1 MSKKIHIHMDIKK
14 YGMVVALIAITILFQ
29 LLTKG
34 VLLAPMNIAKL
45 LMQNGYILIL
55 AIGMLPII
63 LTGDIDLSVGSVVAL
78 VGAVT
83 SVLLVGDT
91 KVPVVVGILVGLLVG
106 VIIGAWHGFWI
117 AYVKVPAFIATLSG
131 MLLFRGLTL
140 VITQGKTI
148 GPYPDSYQYIAQAY
162 LPDIGGAESA
172 HISTLL
178 LGAIIMLAYTLS
190 EISRRKKEKS
200 YGFDVSKAGFFIG
213 RLVLMNVLIA
223 FASFWLVRFKG
234 APIILII
241 LAVLTLVYSFVTQK
255 TVLGRHIYALGGN
268 ERATEL
274 SGIKVKRVKFLTFV
288 NMGLLAAFAGIVYSA
303 RINCANPTA
312 GDGFELDAIAACYIG
327 GASASG
333 GTGKITGAIIG
344 GLVMGVLNN
353 GMSIIGVGTDWQKA
367 IKGLV
372 LLAAVVFDIVNQNKK
387 KG

>member
-1 MSKKIHIHMDIKK
+1 MNEQKKIRLDFKK
-14 YGMVVALIAITILFQ
+14 YGMVIALVVITVLFQ
-29 LLTKG
+29 ILTKG
-34 VLLAPMNIAKL
+34 VLLAPMNISKL

-63 LTGDIDLSVGSVVAL
+63 LTGDIGLSVGSVVAL

-83 SVLLVGDT
+83 STLLVGSGA
-91 KVPVVVGILVGLLVG
+91 KPVFVGILAGLLVG
-106 VIIGAWHGFWI
+106 ALIGVCHGFWV
-117 AYVKVPAFIATLSG
+117 AYVRVPAFIATLAG

-162 LPDIGGAESA
+162 VPDIGGMTDI
-172 HISTLL
+172 HSTTILIGLL
-178 LGAIIMLAYTLS
+178 LMIAYIVS
-190 EISRRKKEKS
+190 EITRRKREIK
-200 YGFDVSKAGFFIG
+200 YGFQVSGTQVFAAKLVIMAG
-213 RLVLMNVLIA
+213 LIA
-223 FASFWLVRFKG
+223 VAAYWFTRFKG
-234 APIILII
+234 IPVILVI
-241 LAVLTLVYSFVTQK
+241 LGILTFIYSFITQK

-274 SGIKVKRVKFLTFV
+274 SGINTRRVKFLTFV
-288 NMGLLAAFAGIVYSA
+288 NMGILAAFAGIVYSA

-333 GTGKITGAIIG
+333 GVGKITGAIVG

-372 LLAAVVFDIVNQNKK
+372 LLAAVVFDIMNQSKK
-387 KG
+387 K